1 MKEIRRA
8 PLFSWFKIT
17 WTEGNL
23 IPYGIEEKFII
34 TNNYVSLNRKTDKL
48 FWLDETKD
56 WISRKWRFSTDDE
69 ILEEKLDILS
79 VYFLNH
85 REPKIRVSGCDL
97 PNLTIEIKRFN
108 GEKIKE
114 EYKGTLKDNDFGR
127 LLEYIEDFIPKNAPR
142 PYFIDGVP
150 YYGDEVEE

>member
-8 PLFSWFKIT
+8 SLFSWFKIT

-85 REPKIRVSGCDL
+85 R
-97 PNLTIEIKRFN
+97 
-108 GEKIKE
+108 
-114 EYKGTLKDNDFGR
+114 
-127 LLEYIEDFIPKNAPR
+127 
-142 PYFIDGVP
+142 
-150 YYGDEVEE
+150 